1 MNGGAMVGLKPEE
14 RKQVNG
20 MTLRCDPLREE
31 CFRVVNSDAELHE
44 WPGMSEISMRQRL
57 HRHMNNETGAV
68 EIAAQC
74 LVDFPEAP
82 WDLRM
87 QLARQCWDESRHV
100 ASLYRRLRE
109 IGGHKGEFPISN
121 FEWTVTC
128 SLDSLAA
135 RLALQNRTFEAG
147 ELDLLGQLP
156 AQWREAGD
164 EKTAEVLESIL
175 SDEIT
180 HVRFANQWLKR
191 MVQDDRRVLL
201 KIAAAVRFLSAV
213 TAAVAPKEGQLS
225 PSGMPFVQP
234 KDKLAHVNIDDRRH
248 AEFSDAEIDEFL
260 RQSGF
265 QSIMSSATER

>member
-1 MNGGAMVGLKPEE
+1 MMVALKIEE
-14 RKQVNG
+14 TKQVKG
-20 MTLRCDPLREE
+20 MTLRRDPLRED
-31 CFRVVNSDAELHE
+31 CFTVVNSDAELQE
-44 WPGMSEISMRQRL
+44 WPDMSQISRRQRL
-57 HRHMNNETGAV
+57 HRHMNNETGAI

-156 AQWREAGD
+156 AKWREVGD
-164 EKTAEVLESIL
+164 DATAEVLESIL
-175 SDEIT
+175 ADEIT

-191 MVQDDRRVLL
+191 MVQEDRRILL
-201 KIAAAVRFLSAV
+201 KIAMAVRFLSAV
-213 TAAVAPKEGQLS
+213 TAAVAPKEGELG
-225 PSGMPFVQP
+225 PNGQP
-234 KDKLAHVNIDDRRH
+234 LVKGKEKLAPVNIEDRKH
-248 AEFSDAEIDEFL
+248 AEFSDAEIDQFL

-265 QSIMSSATER
+265 QSIMASAEG

>member
-1 MNGGAMVGLKPEE
+1 MAGLRPEE
-14 RKQVNG
+14 TKQVKG
-20 MTLRCDPLREE
+20 MTLRRDPLREE
-31 CFRVVNSDAELHE
+31 CFSVVNTDAELQE
-44 WPGMSEISMRQRL
+44 WPGMSEISRRQRL

-109 IGGHKGEFPISN
+109 IGGYKGEFPVSN

-128 SLDSLAA
+128 ALDSLAA

-147 ELDLLGQLP
+147 ELDLLGELP
-156 AQWREAGD
+156 AKWREVGD
-164 EKTAEVLESIL
+164 ERTAEVLESIL
-175 SDEIT
+175 ADEIT

-191 MVQDDRRVLL
+191 MVQEDRRILL
-201 KIAAAVRFLSAV
+201 KIAMAVRFLSAV
-213 TAAVAPKEGQLS
+213 TAAVAPKQGEVGPNGL
-225 PSGMPFVQP
+225 PFVKP
-234 KDKLAHVNIDDRRH
+234 EEKLAAVNVEDRKH
-248 AEFSDAEIDEFL
+248 AEFSDTEIDQFL

-265 QSIMSSATER
+265 QSIMATGTGG

>member
-1 MNGGAMVGLKPEE
+1 MVELRPADT
-14 RKQVNG
+14 KQVKG
-20 MTLRCDPLREE
+20 MTLRRDPLRED
-31 CFRVVNSDAELHE
+31 CFSVVNSDAELQE
-44 WPGMSEISMRQRL
+44 WPDMTEISRRQRL
-57 HRHMNNETGAV
+57 HRHMNNETGAI

-87 QLARQCWDESRHV
+87 HLARQCWDESRHV

-109 IGGHKGEFPISN
+109 IGGYKGEFPISN

-128 SLDSLAA
+128 MLDSLAA

-156 AQWREAGD
+156 AKWREVGD
-164 EKTAEVLESIL
+164 DATAEVLESIL
-175 SDEIT
+175 ADEIT

-191 MVQDDRRVLL
+191 MVQEDRRILL
-201 KIAAAVRFLSAV
+201 KIAMAVRFLSAV
-213 TAAVAPKEGQLS
+213 TAAVAPKEGEVG
-225 PSGMPFVQP
+225 PTGVPFVKP
-234 KDKLAHVNIDDRRH
+234 EEKLAPVNIEDRKR
-248 AEFSDAEIDEFL
+248 AEFSDAEIDQFL

-265 QSIMSSATER
+265 QSIMAAGTEG

>member
-1 MNGGAMVGLKPEE
+1 MVALKPEE
-14 RKQVNG
+14 TKQVKG
-20 MTLRCDPLREE
+20 MTLRRDPMRED
-31 CFRVVNSDAELHE
+31 CFQVVHTDAELHE
-44 WPGMSEISMRQRL
+44 WAGMSDISRRQRL

-82 WDLRM
+82 WELRM
-87 QLARQCWDESRHV
+87 HLARQCWDESRHV

-109 IGGHKGEFPISN
+109 LGGHKGEFPISN

-175 SDEIT
+175 ADEIT
-180 HVRFANQWLKR
+180 HVRFANQWLRR
-191 MVQDDRRVLL
+191 MAQEDRRVLL
-201 KIAAAVRFLSAV
+201 KIAMAVRFLSAV
-213 TAAVAPKEGQLS
+213 TAAVAPKEGELS
-225 PSGMPFVQP
+225 PAGVPFGQP
-234 KDKLAHVNIDDRRH
+234 QERIQQVNIEDRKH
-248 AEFSDAEIDEFL
+248 AEFSDAEIDEYL

-265 QSIMSSATER
+265 QSLVSATTEG

>member
-1 MNGGAMVGLKPEE
+1 MGALKPEE
-14 RKQVNG
+14 TKQVKG
-20 MTLRCDPLREE
+20 MTLRRDPARED
-31 CFRVVNSDAELHE
+31 CFTVVNTDAELQE
-44 WPGMSEISMRQRL
+44 WPGMSEISRRQRI

-109 IGGHKGEFPISN
+109 IGGYKGEFPISN

-147 ELDLLGQLP
+147 ELDLLGHLP
-156 AQWREAGD
+156 AQWREVGD
-164 EKTAEVLESIL
+164 PRTAEVLESIL
-175 SDEIT
+175 ADEIT

-191 MVQDDRRVLL
+191 MVQEDRLVVF
-201 KIAAAVRFLSAV
+201 KIAMAVRFLTTV
-213 TAAVAPKEGQLS
+213 TAAVAPKEGEIG
-225 PSGMPFVQP
+225 PSGVPFVKP
-234 KDKLAHVNIDDRRH
+234 EEKLAPVNIEDRKY
-248 AEFSDAEIDEFL
+248 AEFSDAEIDQFL

-265 QSIMSSATER
+265 QSIMTNTAEG

>member
-1 MNGGAMVGLKPEE
+1 MVQIRPEDT
-14 RKQVNG
+14 KQVAG
-20 MTLRCDPLREE
+20 MTLRRDPKRED
-31 CFRVVNSDAELHE
+31 CFRVVNSDAEMYE
-44 WPGMSEISMRQRL
+44 WPDMSAISRRERL
-57 HRHMNNETGAV
+57 HRHMNNETGAI

-82 WDLRM
+82 WELRM

-100 ASLYRRLRE
+100 ASLWRRLKE

-128 SLDSLAA
+128 MLDSLAA

-156 AQWREAGD
+156 GKWREAGD

-191 MVQDDRRVLL
+191 MIQEDRRVLL
-201 KIAAAVRFLSAV
+201 KIAMAVRFLSAV
-213 TAAVAPKEGQLS
+213 TAAVAPKEGELS
-225 PSGMPFVQP
+225 PVGIVFTSP
-234 KDKLAHVNIDDRRH
+234 KDRLPHVNIEDRRW
-248 AEFSDAEIDEFL
+248 ADFSDAEIDEFL
-260 RQSGF
+260 RQSGYE
-265 QSIMSSATER
+265 SIMSTGTEG

>member
-1 MNGGAMVGLKPEE
+1 MFTLKPEE
-14 RKQVNG
+14 TKQVKG
-20 MTLRCDPLREE
+20 LTLRRDPLREE
-31 CFRVVNSDAELHE
+31 CFQIVNSDAEMYQ
-44 WPGMSEISMRQRL
+44 WPDMSDISKRERL
-57 HRHMNNETGAV
+57 HRHMNNETGAI

-82 WDLRM
+82 WELRM

-100 ASLYRRLRE
+100 ASLYRRLRQ
-109 IGGHKGEFPISN
+109 IGGRKGEFPISN

-128 SLDSLAA
+128 ALDSLAA

-156 AQWREAGD
+156 TRWREAGD
-164 EKTAEVLESIL
+164 EETAGLLESIL

-191 MVQDDRRVLL
+191 MVQEDRRILL
-201 KIAAAVRFLSAV
+201 KIAMAVRFLSAV
-213 TAAVAPKEGQLS
+213 TAAVAPKEGELS
-225 PSGMPFVQP
+225 PTGVPFAQP
-234 KDKLAHVNIDDRRH
+234 KDRIAQVNVEDRRH
-248 AEFSDAEIDEFL
+248 AEFSNAEIDEFL

-265 QSIMSSATER
+265 QSIMTSVAEE

>member
-1 MNGGAMVGLKPEE
+1 MAQQLRPEE
-14 RKQVNG
+14 TKQVSG
-20 MTLRCDPLREE
+20 ITLRRDPMREE
-31 CFRVVNSDAELHE
+31 CFRVVDSDAEMYE
-44 WPGMSEISMRQRL
+44 WPDMSEVSRRERL

-82 WDLRM
+82 WELRM
-87 QLARQCWDESRHV
+87 ALARQCWDESRHV

-109 IGGHKGEFPISN
+109 IGGRKGEFPISN

-128 SLDSLAA
+128 MLDSLAA

-156 AQWREAGD
+156 AKWRDVGD

-191 MVQDDRRVLL
+191 MVQEDRRTLL
-201 KIAAAVRFLSAV
+201 RIAMAVRFLAAV
-213 TAAVAPKEGQLS
+213 QAAVAPREGELS
-225 PSGMPFVQP
+225 PAGIAFTAP
-234 KDKLAHVNIDDRRH
+234 KDRLLEVNVEDRKLAD
-248 AEFSDAEIDEFL
+248 FSDAEIDEFL
-260 RQSGF
+260 RQSGYEPL
-265 QSIMSSATER
+265 IATGTEG

>member
-1 MNGGAMVGLKPEE
+1 MAGLKPEE
-14 RKQVNG
+14 TKQVKG
-20 MTLRCDPLREE
+20 MTLRRDPLREE
-31 CFRVVNSDAELHE
+31 CFSVVNTDAELQE
-44 WPGMSEISMRQRL
+44 WPGMSEISRRQRL

-109 IGGHKGEFPISN
+109 IGGHKGEFPVSN

-128 SLDSLAA
+128 ALDSLAA

-147 ELDLLGQLP
+147 ELDLLGELP
-156 AQWREAGD
+156 AKWREVGD
-164 EKTAEVLESIL
+164 EQTAEVLESIL
-175 SDEIT
+175 ADEIT

-191 MVQDDRRVLL
+191 MVQEDKRILL
-201 KIAAAVRFLSAV
+201 KIAMAVRFLSAV
-213 TAAVAPKEGQLS
+213 TAAVAPKQGEVGPNGL
-225 PSGMPFVQP
+225 PFVKP
-234 KDKLAHVNIDDRRH
+234 EEKLAAVNVEDRKH
-248 AEFSDAEIDEFL
+248 AEFSDTEIDQFL

-265 QSIMSSATER
+265 QSIMATGTGG

>member
-1 MNGGAMVGLKPEE
+1 MVELRPADT
-14 RKQVNG
+14 KQVKG
-20 MTLRCDPLREE
+20 MTLRRDPLRED
-31 CFRVVNSDAELHE
+31 CFSVVNSDAEMQE
-44 WPGMSEISMRQRL
+44 WPGMTEISMRERL
-57 HRHMNNETGAV
+57 HRHMNNETGAI

-82 WDLRM
+82 WELRM

-109 IGGHKGEFPISN
+109 IGGYKGEFPISN

-156 AQWREAGD
+156 AKWREAGD

-191 MVQDDRRVLL
+191 MVQEDRRILL
-201 KIAAAVRFLSAV
+201 KIATAVRFLSAV
-213 TAAVAPKEGQLS
+213 TAAVAPKEGELS
-225 PSGMPFVQP
+225 PSGQVFTQA
-234 KDKLAHVNIDDRRH
+234 KDRIQQVNIEDRRH
-248 AEFSDAEIDEFL
+248 AEFSDSEIDEFL

-265 QSIMSSATER
+265 QSIMPAGAEG

>member
-1 MNGGAMVGLKPEE
+1 MAGLKPEE
-14 RKQVNG
+14 TKQVKG
-20 MTLRCDPLREE
+20 MTLRRDPLRED
-31 CFRVVNSDAELHE
+31 CFTVVNSDAELEE
-44 WPGMSEISMRQRL
+44 WPGMSEISRRQRI

-100 ASLYRRLRE
+100 AALYRRLRE
-109 IGGHKGEFPISN
+109 IGGFKGEFPISN

-128 SLDSLAA
+128 SLASLAA

-147 ELDLLGQLP
+147 ELDLLGSLP
-156 AQWREAGD
+156 TQWREVGD
-164 EKTAEVLESIL
+164 NSTAEVLESIL
-175 SDEIT
+175 ADEIT

-191 MVQDDRRVLL
+191 MVEQDRLIL
-201 KIAAAVRFLSAV
+201 FKIAMAVRFLSAV
-213 TAAVAPKEGQLS
+213 TAAVASKEGQLG
-225 PSGMPFVQP
+225 PSGLPFVKP
-234 KDKLAHVNIDDRRH
+234 KEKLAPVNIEDRKH
-248 AEFSDAEIDEFL
+248 AEFSDAEIDQFL

-265 QSIMSSATER
+265 QSIMSSGAGG